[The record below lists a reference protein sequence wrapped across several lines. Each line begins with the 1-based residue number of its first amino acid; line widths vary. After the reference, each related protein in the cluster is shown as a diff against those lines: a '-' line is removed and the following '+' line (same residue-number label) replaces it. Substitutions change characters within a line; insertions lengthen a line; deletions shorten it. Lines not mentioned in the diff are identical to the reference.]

1 MSQENVKLPA
11 KLSAL
16 PDRWI
21 DKIFSRMEAFY
32 GSTFIDKWR
41 NTDVLE
47 VKAVWANE
55 LANFSDNPECFSKAL
70 KELMDEH
77 KTFPPSLPEFVE
89 LCRRNYVQPSAT
101 LLLPPPSPLS
111 RDEAAKRA
119 NEIGVIVSR
128 YPADG
133 LGWAKMLRN
142 KYLAGEKL
150 LPIQISLASEALG
163 EVWSMG
169 KVEITER
176 LAA

>member
-70 KELMDEH
+70 KRC
-77 KTFPPSLPEFVE
+77 TI
-89 LCRRNYVQPSAT
+89 C
-101 LLLPPPSPLS
+101 
-111 RDEAAKRA
+111 
-119 NEIGVIVSR
+119 
-128 YPADG
+128 
-133 LGWAKMLRN
+133 
-142 KYLAGEKL
+142 
-150 LPIQISLASEALG
+150 
-163 EVWSMG
+163 
-169 KVEITER
+169 
-176 LAA
+176 